1 MKLSVKLQEDQN
13 PLLKAKVPISI
24 FSQPFVSSLT
34 TTTPTTA
41 TAQGSNKT
49 SQNTSF
55 SVSTNFPSGPSLKL
69 SYSPS
74 ISPTTTTTIPFS
86 LSLKSGLGLFGSPK
100 DSPLVF
106 SAQFSLSSS
115 NPGTVIP
122 TFSLHLKPQFGNFSL
137 HKATLSNP
145 NLEPDSGSHPVSG
158 TQLQPGSPSNS
169 EFETPIGSSVWQ
181 EVKLEPRNGIA
192 DGLGSS
198 KLGYGKGLYSNDGF
212 GPFGTESSLVRTN
225 DKKGNFFGGIA
236 VRARTF
242 FPVTKRAVVNIR
254 WAVNSPSGVGLK
266 MPHLTVNKI
275 GIERVEE
282 VQEVKK
288 KNIGSNEEDNTEL
301 LKGMYFWMKRD
312 LEILENENR
321 EMKKCLEDMRHGI
334 SARNV
339 NVRRESESLGRRI
352 STPPV
357 ESSNE
362 FERWRSKKA
371 AGGEDNGGKE
381 VKKTGN
387 ANKMS
392 DVESELQKAIKAA
405 SSS

>member
-1 MKLSVKLQEDQN
+1 MKLSVKLQDDQN

-24 FSQPFVSSLT
+24 FSQPFISSLT
-34 TTTPTTA
+34 TTTPIA
-41 TAQGSNKT
+41 TAHGSNKS

-69 SYSPS
+69 SYFPSTSP
-74 ISPTTTTTIPFS
+74 TTTTIPFS

-145 NLEPDSGSHPVSG
+145 SLEPDSGSHSVSG
-158 TQLQPGSPSNS
+158 IQLQPGSPSNS
-169 EFETPIGSSVWQ
+169 EFETPVGSSVWQ
-181 EVKLEPRNGIA
+181 EVKLEPRN

-225 DKKGNFFGGIA
+225 DKKSNIFGGIA
-236 VRARTF
+236 VRARTS

-254 WAVNSPSGVGLK
+254 WAVNSPSGVGFK

-288 KNIGSNEEDNTEL
+288 KKNVESNEEDMEL

-321 EMKKCLEDMRHGI
+321 EMKQCLEDMRHGI
-334 SARNV
+334 SVRKV
-339 NVRRESESLGRRI
+339 NVRRESESIGRRI
-352 STPPV
+352 SNSTPSV

-371 AGGEDNGGKE
+371 ASGEDNGGKE
-381 VKKTGN
+381 VKKSGN